1 MTVGT
6 VILPSRSNIEAAV
19 EFVHLLELGGRKDDS
34 TRMAAACFNVMQSM
48 PRMGIAVIGII
59 DAELHAILGDRG
71 AAIQALRSAVNA
83 GWAYYWLRPFESNH
97 NFESLSDDPEFTRLS
112 MQYRSGLWASSRRFG
127 KWNVTDN
134 SHVISMSSR
143 VSSSIWPCR
152 SEESNN

>member
-1 MTVGT
+1 
-6 VILPSRSNIEAAV
+6 
-19 EFVHLLELGGRKDDS
+19 
-34 TRMAAACFNVMQSM
+34 MAAACFNMMQSM

-71 AAIQALRSAVNA
+71 AAIQSLRSAVNA

-112 MQYRSGLWASSRRFG
+112 MQYRSGLWASSRWFG

-134 SHVISMSSR
+134 SHVIPMTSR
-143 VSSSIWPCR
+143 V
-152 SEESNN
+152 